1 MLIHFYEKPGC
12 INNTK
17 QKRLLEENGHTVI
30 AHSLLTTEW
39 DEATLRSFFGDLP
52 INEWFNLSAPRIK
65 NGEISPDDFD
75 EDTAIDVMVEEPL
88 LIRRPLIEA
97 EGELTCGFDNALV
110 RKLLG
115 EDTDVSNL
123 QTCPNMAQGNKCD

>member
-1 MLIHFYEKPGC
+1 MD
-12 INNTK
+12 
-17 QKRLLEENGHTVI
+17 ENGHTFI
-30 AHSLLTTEW
+30 AHSLLTTELNV
-39 DEATLRSFFGDLP
+39 ATLRYFFGDLP

-75 EDTAIDVMVEEPL
+75 ENTALDAMVEEPL

-97 EGELTCGFDNALV
+97 EGELACGFDNALV

-123 QTCPNMAQGNKCD
+123 QTCPNTAQWNNCD